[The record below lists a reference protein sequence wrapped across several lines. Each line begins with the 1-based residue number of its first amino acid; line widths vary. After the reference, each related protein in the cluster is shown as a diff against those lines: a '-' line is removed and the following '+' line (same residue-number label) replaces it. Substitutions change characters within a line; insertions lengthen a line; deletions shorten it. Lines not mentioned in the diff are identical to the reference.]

1 MEKKLSH
8 ASIILEISRNDMR
21 RFKLDFAKKKWT
33 ELSVGYVLLPGKNN
47 VRLVDSPA
55 KVIEIELEEFMY

>member
-33 ELSVGYVLLPGKNN
+33 ELSVGYVLLPGKIMSDWWIARR
-47 VRLVDSPA
+47 RL
-55 KVIEIELEEFMY
+55 LR